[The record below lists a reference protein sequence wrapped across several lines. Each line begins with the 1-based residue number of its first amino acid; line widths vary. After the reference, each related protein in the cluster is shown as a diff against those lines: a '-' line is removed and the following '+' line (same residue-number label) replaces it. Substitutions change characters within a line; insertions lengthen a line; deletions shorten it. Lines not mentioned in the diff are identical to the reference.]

1 MSKKTAAN
9 NEKSAPM
16 EYQVTR
22 VPSLRQQQQAAAQ
35 EEKPLPATVEPV
47 EPVTRAGE

>member
-1 MSKKTAAN
+1 MTKKAAAN

-16 EYQVTR
+16 EYEILR
-22 VPSLRQQQQAAAQ
+22 RPSLRQQQQAAMQ

-47 EPVTRAGE
+47 ESVTRAGE